1 MDGVVAQLDPAC
13 HDVAAACD
21 GVAEA
26 LRLLRHATAV
36 EWASD
41 AADRYLAAVQDALAV
56 VLRAQVLVERAD
68 RAVRDHAAMTRRE
81 HATVAGLARALGGR
95 LAHPVVRGPPTLG
108 GPGR

>member
-13 HDVAAACD
+13 HDMAAACD

-26 LRLLRHATAV
+26 LRLVRHATAV

-68 RAVRDHAAMTRRE
+68 RAVREHAA
-81 HATVAGLARALGGR
+81 VAGLEAGG
-95 LAHPVVRGPPTLG
+95 APFCRGPASSSPVA
-108 GPGR
+108 GRSSPW